1 MSKLTAKAGLILITW
16 VLGLNAGQAQQATEQ
31 YIPIGQSPGISAAAS
46 LIGTITQVDYKT
58 STMELSG
65 PAGPRTVSM
74 DAATRYY
81 VDRSKQ
87 KRSNQLGSLQRCEI
101 GQRVEIKF
109 RDDGK
114 VDWVKIESS

>member
-46 LIGTITQVDYKT
+46 LIGTITRVDYET
-58 STMELSG
+58 SSMEVSG
-65 PAGPRTVSM
+65 PEGPRTVSM

-81 VDRSKQ
+81 VDLSKQ
-87 KRSNQLGSLQRCEI
+87 KRGNQLGSLQSCEI

-114 VDWVKIESS
+114 VDWIKIESS